1 MTKHLRF
8 LFVMLLAMIWSAGW
22 AAETVYKIL
31 SFPDDN
37 QAKNKVSSYAS
48 SWTAKIGSDSWSIV
62 NFNNNNWGGG
72 ITLDAEGKNM
82 LLLQQLLTQMLLIS
96 Q

>member
-22 AAETVYKIL
+22 AAETVYKTL

-37 QAKNKVSSYAS
+37 QA
-48 SWTAKIGSDSWSIV
+48 
-62 NFNNNNWGGG
+62 NNEVQ
-72 ITLDAEGKNM
+72 I
-82 LLLQQLLTQMLLIS
+82 
-96 Q
+96 

>member
-1 MTKHLRF
+1 MIIKQKTKYQ
-8 LFVMLLAMIWSAGW
+8 VMLLLGLQKLEVIVG
-22 AAETVYKIL
+22 VLLIL
-31 SFPDDN
+31 II
-37 QAKNKVSSYAS
+37 
-48 SWTAKIGSDSWSIV
+48 TIG
-62 NFNNNNWGGG
+62 GGG